1 MKKFLSLFW
10 VFILSV
16 SVVFAKDMRFVQVTD
31 IKFSGENVQMLEDFI
46 EQINR
51 QKDIEFV
58 IFNGDNIAKPDKIE
72 LEKFLG
78 KIKKLNKPFY
88 IVLGEKDVNK
98 HKHLSKEDYLKTIKK
113 QYRKYKPENSNYVF
127 EQDKFIFIVVDGS
140 KEVIPSTNGYYKE
153 DTLSWLENQLNLY
166 PDKNII
172 IFQHFPLIPPAEKE
186 TYYTFKPEK
195 YLEIL
200 TKHNNVK
207 AVISGHFGVNKEIT
221 VNGINHISTAGFPYY
236 RVVDI
241 LDYETKNPVI
251 WAELK
256 EIK

>member
-1 MKKFLSLFW
+1 MKKFLSLFL

-58 IFNGDNIAKPDKIE
+58 IFNGDNIAKPDKVE
-72 LEKFLG
+72 LDKFLE

-98 HKHLSKEDYLKTIKK
+98 YKHLGKEDYLKTRKK
-113 QYRKYKPENSNYVF
+113 QFNKSKREESDYVF
-127 EQDKFIFIVVDGS
+127 EVDKFVFIVVDGS

-153 DTLSWLENQLNLY
+153 DTLSWLENQLDLY
-166 PDKNII
+166 LDRNVI
-172 IFQHFPLIPPAEKE
+172 IFQHFPLIPPSEKE

-200 TKHNNVK
+200 SKHSNVK
-207 AVISGHFGVNKEIT
+207 AIISGHFGVNKEVT
-221 VNGINHISTAGFPYY
+221 FNGISHISTAGLPFY

-241 LDYETKNPVI
+241 LNYESQNPIV
-251 WAELK
+251 WAELREVK
-256 EIK
+256 

>member
-1 MKKFLSLFW
+1 MKKFLILFL

-58 IFNGDNIAKPDKIE
+58 IFNGDNIAKPDKVE
-72 LEKFLG
+72 LDKFLE

-98 HKHLSKEDYLKTIKK
+98 YKHLGKEDYLKTIKK
-113 QYRKYKPENSNYVF
+113 QFKKYKPENSNYVF
-127 EQDKFIFIVVDGS
+127 EVDKFVFIVVDGS

-153 DTLSWLENQLNLY
+153 DTLSWLENQLDLY
-166 PDKNII
+166 LDRNVI
-172 IFQHFPLIPPAEKE
+172 IFQHFPLIPPSEKE

-200 TKHNNVK
+200 SKHSNVK
-207 AVISGHFGVNKEIT
+207 AIISGHFGVNKEVT
-221 VNGINHISTAGFPYY
+221 FNGISHISTAGLPFY

-241 LDYETKNPVI
+241 LNYESQNPIV
-251 WAELK
+251 WAELREVK
-256 EIK
+256 